1 MIRRRRL
8 TLMDWL
14 FWRRRLEMNVMQISE
29 VLTKPASETRVK
41 VKQYRFHSRS
51 RQVDAAA
58 DVWLDSGN
66 LADWLGDALARV
78 EWVAAREADATVSRD
93 HGEIRF
99 EAYLDGEL
107 IGEIRDDAGGRT
119 YYALI

>member
-1 MIRRRRL
+1 MRR
-8 TLMDWL
+8 DDPPAA
-14 FWRRRLEMNVMQISE
+14 
-29 VLTKPASETRVK
+29 LTKPASETRVM
-41 VKQYRFHSRS
+41 VKQYRFHPSSSRE
-51 RQVDAAA
+51 VDPAA

-66 LADWLGDALARV
+66 LADWLGDAIARV
-78 EWVAAREADATVSRD
+78 EWVPASEPDATVSRD

-119 YYALI
+119 YYALA

>member
-1 MIRRRRL
+1 
-8 TLMDWL
+8 
-14 FWRRRLEMNVMQISE
+14 MQIYE
-29 VLTKPASETRVK
+29 VLKKPASETRVM
-41 VKQYRFHSRS
+41 VKQYRFHPRS
-51 RQVDAAA
+51 LRVDPAA

-66 LADWLGDALARV
+66 LADWLGEAISRV
-78 EWVAAREADATVSRD
+78 EWVAARDPDSKARHA

-119 YYALI
+119 YYALA